1 MKWEMGFG
9 EPEVL
14 NTRPERAFDD
24 LARLASAL
32 CGTSMAAITWVKG
45 GVTRIKAQVGLPA
58 SEENRFNA
66 LCEHSSLGREVFM
79 VRDAR
84 DSSFSE
90 DPWIQ
95 GSAGVRFFAGLPLR
109 AADGSS
115 IGTLC
120 VMDPTARELTPAQL
134 SFLQAL
140 AAQVLDQVALRSG
153 TIETSPGVNR
163 FQDIVEF
170 TPSIIYVVDVQN
182 AFIGTFMTG
191 NVERI
196 LGHRASDFSE
206 RPHFWKEHVHPDDLP
221 RVLQSVE
228 MVLREGHGKNQ
239 YRFRR
244 ADGSY
249 AWVLDEQKLIRDVHG
264 QPKELIGF
272 WMDITEERELLERF
286 EQITSNVEEV
296 IWITDPQKQKMIYAS
311 PAYDRIWKRSR
322 LELESDAQAF
332 LNSIHPEDRPR
343 VKAAFPKQAE
353 GTWDE
358 VYRLLHSDG
367 QIRWIR
373 SRAFPVRDSAGNVVR
388 VLGTEV
394 DITEQRQAHQLM
406 MANKDIL
413 VKIAQGTPTYQ
424 ILRETI
430 EMVEG
435 QLEGAIGVISVYDP
449 STQRLQ
455 IQAGPS
461 LPAGF
466 REGPGSFGVPVD
478 PTFGTCGAAAFHRRP
493 AISEDISTD
502 PLWTAFRETIQGRFG
517 FNSCISVPIIDRKDQ
532 VLGTFCAFFM
542 APHRFTQFDTHLIE
556 TATQLAGVA
565 LERERAQDLLER
577 ERLRSFAASKMS
589 TLGEMAGG
597 VAHEINNP
605 LAIIHGKAGQL
616 KQLLAKNDKTLDQD
630 RLTVGLEKIEQTAMR
645 ISKII
650 RGLRAFSRNSDRDP
664 FIPVPLR
671 SIIEDSLEL
680 SRERFRYRGID
691 LRVAVVPETSIECRP
706 SQIAQVLLN
715 LLSNAF
721 DAVAGLPGAWV
732 EIVVI
737 DDGLGARIQVTDSGL
752 GIPDR
757 VAERIMEPFFTTKE
771 VGKGTGL
778 GLSIAKGLI
787 EDHGGSLKLDA
798 SHPSTRFE
806 IRLPKHQQPA

>member
-1 MKWEMGFG
+1 M
-9 EPEVL
+9 
-14 NTRPERAFDD
+14 
-24 LARLASAL
+24 S
-32 CGTSMAAITWVKG
+32 
-45 GVTRIKAQVGLPA
+45 
-58 SEENRFNA
+58 
-66 LCEHSSLGREVFM
+66 
-79 VRDAR
+79 
-84 DSSFSE
+84 
-90 DPWIQ
+90 DP
-95 GSAGVRFFAGLPLR
+95 F
-109 AADGSS
+109 
-115 IGTLC
+115 
-120 VMDPTARELTPAQL
+120 
-134 SFLQAL
+134 
-140 AAQVLDQVALRSG
+140 
-153 TIETSPGVNR
+153 PGVSR
-163 FQDIVEF
+163 FQEIVEL
-170 TPSIIYVVDVQN
+170 TPSIIYVVDVRN
-182 AFIGTFMTG
+182 SFTGTFMTG

-196 LGHRASDFSE
+196 LGHRPSDFSE
-206 RPHFWKEHVHPDDLP
+206 RPNFWQEHVHPDDLP
-221 RVLQSVE
+221 RVLQSIE
-228 MVLREGHGKNQ
+228 LVLRDGQGKTQ

-244 ADGSY
+244 ADGRY
-249 AWVLDEQKLIRDVHG
+249 VWVFDEQKLVRDEHG
-264 QPKELIGF
+264 QPQELIGF
-272 WMDITEERELLERF
+272 WMDINEERELLERF

-311 PAYDRIWKRSR
+311 PAYERIWKRSR
-322 LELESDAQAF
+322 LELENDAQAF
-332 LNSIHPEDRPR
+332 LESIHPEDRPR

-358 VYRLLHSDG
+358 VYRLLHPDG

-373 SRAFPVRDSAGNVVR
+373 SRAFPVRDAAGNVVR

-394 DITEQRQAHQLM
+394 DISEQHQAHQLM
-406 MANKDIL
+406 LANKDIL
-413 VKIAQGTPTYQ
+413 VRIAQGTPTYQ

-430 EMVEG
+430 EMIEG

-449 STQRLQ
+449 YTQRLQ

-502 PLWTAFRETIQGRFG
+502 PLWTAFRETIQGTFG
-517 FNSCISVPIIDRKDQ
+517 FNSCISVPIIDRKDE
-532 VLGTFCAFFM
+532 VLGTFCAFFA
-542 APHRFTQFDTHLIE
+542 APHRFTRFDTDLIE

-565 LERERAQDLLER
+565 LERERAQNLLER

-616 KQLLAKNDKTLDQD
+616 KQLLGQSLGQSRDRSDEALDPA
-630 RLTVGLEKIEQTAMR
+630 RLIVGLDKIEQTAMR

-664 FIPVPLR
+664 FMPIPLR

-680 SRERFRYRGID
+680 SRERFRNRGID
-691 LRVAVVPETSIECRP
+691 LRVAEIPETSIECRP

-721 DAVAGLPGAWV
+721 DAVAGLPDAWV
-732 EIVVI
+732 EITVI
-737 DDGLGARIQVTDSGL
+737 DDGFGARIQVTDSGL
-752 GIPDR
+752 GIPNR

-787 EDHGGSLKLDA
+787 EDHGGSLKFDA
-798 SHPSTRFE
+798 AHPSTRFE
-806 IRLPKHQQPA
+806 ICVPKRQQPA